1 MIGCSD
7 VRAMAGGVQ
16 HRELTVGDV
25 IANILANLHWG
36 DDVIP
41 ALKPPT

>member
-1 MIGCSD
+1 
-7 VRAMAGGVQ
+7 MANGVQ

-25 IANILANLHWG
+25 IANILTNLHWG